1 MKQDSTNDTERLR
14 YQDVNLR
21 RAIQRRQ
28 QRAPQLP
35 ADFSLHHRIR
45 RMWWH
50 RMAAAFIGFII
61 ISGLAFA
68 AAYFL
73 QHHSGQIRENAAKT
87 NHSTT
92 PHASLP
98 SPVHFSNARLD
109 SILTVVAR
117 HEHRAVSYHSEAP
130 RSLRFTITWDPDQS
144 LADFLATV
152 NEFEGLRLT
161 DARDTIFVEETAKE
175 SQP

>member
-1 MKQDSTNDTERLR
+1 MKQDNTNDTERLR

-35 ADFSLHHRIR
+35 ADFSLHRSKR
-45 RMWWH
+45 RMRWH
-50 RMAAAFIGFII
+50 RMAAAFIGFIV

-68 AAYFL
+68 TAYFL
-73 QHHSGQIRENAAKT
+73 QDHSGQIREN
-87 NHSTT
+87 TT
-92 PHASLP
+92 ELIVFSRLGP
-98 SPVHFSNARLD
+98 SIAR
-109 SILTVVAR
+109 IR

-130 RSLRFTITWDPDQS
+130 RSLRFTITWDPDQP

>member
-1 MKQDSTNDTERLR
+1 MKQDNTNDTERLR

-35 ADFSLHHRIR
+35 ADFSLHRSKR
-45 RMWWH
+45 RMRWH
-50 RMAAAFIGFII
+50 RMAAAFIGFIV

-73 QHHSGQIRENAAKT
+73 QDHSGQIQQNTTET
-87 NHSTT
+87 NHST
-92 PHASLP
+92 PHAPIP

-130 RSLRFTITWDPDQS
+130 RSLRFTITWDPDQP

>member
-1 MKQDSTNDTERLR
+1 MKQDNTNDTERLR

-35 ADFSLHHRIR
+35 ADFSLHRGKRRMRWHRI
-45 RMWWH
+45 
-50 RMAAAFIGFII
+50 AAAFIGFIVV
-61 ISGLAFA
+61 SGLAFA

-73 QHHSGQIRENAAKT
+73 QDHSGQMRENVAET
-87 NHSTT
+87 NHST

-98 SPVHFSNARLD
+98 TPVHFNNARLD

-117 HEHRAVSYHSEAP
+117 HEHRAVSYRSEEP
-130 RSLRFTITWDPDQS
+130 RSLRFTITWNPDQP
-144 LADFLATV
+144 LADFLNTV

-161 DARDTIFVEETAKE
+161 DARDTIFVEQTAKE

>member
-1 MKQDSTNDTERLR
+1 MKQDNTNDTERLR

-35 ADFSLHHRIR
+35 ADFSLHRSKR
-45 RMWWH
+45 RMRWH
-50 RMAAAFIGFII
+50 RMAAAFIGFIV

-73 QHHSGQIRENAAKT
+73 QDHFGQIRENATET
-87 NHSTT
+87 NHST
-92 PHASLP
+92 PHAPIP

>member
-1 MKQDSTNDTERLR
+1 MKQDNTNDTERLR

-35 ADFSLHHRIR
+35 ADFSLHRGKR
-45 RMWWH
+45 VTRWH
-50 RMAAAFIGFII
+50 RMAAAFIGFIL

-68 AAYFL
+68 AYFL
-73 QHHSGQIRENAAKT
+73 HDHSGQIRENATEA
-87 NHSTT
+87 NHSAHHAPT
-92 PHASLP
+92 PA
-98 SPVHFSNARLD
+98 PVHFSNARLD

-117 HEHRAVSYHSEAP
+117 HEHRAVSYRSEAP
-130 RSLRFTITWDPDQS
+130 RSLRFTITWNPDQP
-144 LADFLATV
+144 LADFLNTV

-161 DARDTIFVEETAKE
+161 DARDTIFVEQTAKE
-175 SQP
+175 S

>member
-35 ADFSLHHRIR
+35 ADFSLHSRKHVTRC
-45 RMWWH
+45 H

-68 AAYFL
+68 AYFL
-73 QHHSGQIRENAAKT
+73 QDHSGQIRENATEA
-87 NHSTT
+87 NHST
-92 PHASLP
+92 PHAPIP

-117 HEHRAVSYHSEAP
+117 HEHRAVSYHGEAQ
-130 RSLRFTITWDPDQS
+130 RSLRFTITWNPDQP

-161 DARDTIFVEETAKE
+161 DARDTIFVEQTAKE

>member
-1 MKQDSTNDTERLR
+1 MKQDNTNDTERLR

-35 ADFSLHHRIR
+35 ADFSLHRRKR
-45 RMWWH
+45 RMRWH
-50 RMAAAFIGFII
+50 RMAAAFIGFIV

-73 QHHSGQIRENAAKT
+73 QDHSGQIRENATET
-87 NHSTT
+87 NHSTH
-92 PHASLP
+92 HALIP

-130 RSLRFTITWDPDQS
+130 RSLRFTITWDPDQP

-161 DARDTIFVEETAKE
+161 DVRDTIFVEETAKE

>member
-1 MKQDSTNDTERLR
+1 MKQDNTNDTERLR

-35 ADFSLHHRIR
+35 ADFSLHRSKR
-45 RMWWH
+45 RMRWH
-50 RMAAAFIGFII
+50 RMAAAFIGFIV

-73 QHHSGQIRENAAKT
+73 QDHSGQIRENAT
-87 NHSTT
+87 ETIHST
-92 PHASLP
+92 PHPPIP

-117 HEHRAVSYHSEAP
+117 HEHRAVSYHSETP
-130 RSLRFTITWDPDQS
+130 RSLRFTITWDPDQP